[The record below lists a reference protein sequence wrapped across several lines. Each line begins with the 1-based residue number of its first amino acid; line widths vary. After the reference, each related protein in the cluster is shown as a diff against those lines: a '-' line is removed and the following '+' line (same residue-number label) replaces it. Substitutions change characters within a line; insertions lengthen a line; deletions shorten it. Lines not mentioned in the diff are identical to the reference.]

1 MLQKNHND
9 LTILVYDNPK
19 PPKCLKLNKKVLR
32 FFLFFLPLIL
42 TLSILITTYI
52 LANLKKIRL
61 ENELKQPQI
70 ITELKNEIKSHKA
83 TIVNNKVENKSL
95 IDKIA
100 KGATSSNEDNISLL
114 NLPLGYNNFINKAQA
129 TIEEVTHKVLPSGS
143 QLSFKVAN
151 KLINQR
157 FSGYLY
163 VIRISNNN
171 FEVYPNIDLGVDDF
185 LLNYNRGE
193 SITALRFK
201 AITAKFRPVKADIYT
216 YKVIIFSRLGDL
228 VFKKNFG
235 PYKNEQ

>member
-19 PPKCLKLNKKVLR
+19 PPKCLKLNKKVLK
-32 FFLFFLPLIL
+32 FFLFFLPIIL

-52 LANLKKIRL
+52 LANFKKIRL

-70 ITELKNEIKSHKA
+70 ITELKNEIKTLQV
-83 TIVNNKVENKSL
+83 TIVSNNKENKSL

-100 KGATSSNEDNISLL
+100 KGVTSSNEDNISLI
-114 NLPLGYNNFINKAQA
+114 NLPLGYNNFINKAQV
-129 TIEEVTHKVLPSGS
+129 TVEEVTHKVLPSGS
-143 QLSFKVAN
+143 ELSFKIDN
-151 KLINQR
+151 KLIDQK

-171 FEVYPNIDLGVDDF
+171 FEVYPNTDLGVDDF

-193 SITALRFK
+193 SITASRFK
-201 AITAKFRPVKADIYT
+201 PIKAKFSPLKADIYT
-216 YKVIIFSRLGDL
+216 YKVIVFSRLGDL
-228 VFKKNFG
+228 IFKKNFG
-235 PYKNEQ
+235 PFKNE